1 MAKKLK
7 ELSFTEE
14 AGLYSTNPTLIKKL
28 RDDIQMLKVKEETMW
43 KQQSHIEWLKEGDQ
57 NTMNFHCRA
66 NQLNKRNY
74 NLGLGDDLGHWLED
88 EEQMGRLASNYFEAM
103 FITSNPVGFDE
114 ILCGLTP
121 TVTTEMNSSLDRPF
135 IAEEVQRALHHMALL
150 TAPRPDGMSPIF
162 YKSFWHIVGKDV
174 TEVVLNALN
183 SGFVPDS
190 LNSTFVTLIPKIID
204 PKKVLDLKPISLC
217 NVVYKLIAKV

>member
-1 MAKKLK
+1 
-7 ELSFTEE
+7 
-14 AGLYSTNPTLIKKL
+14 
-28 RDDIQMLKVKEETMW
+28 
-43 KQQSHIEWLKEGDQ
+43 
-57 NTMNFHCRA
+57 
-66 NQLNKRNY
+66 
-74 NLGLGDDLGHWLED
+74 
-88 EEQMGRLASNYFEAM
+88 MGRLPSNYFEAM

-114 ILCGLTP
+114 ILYGLTP
-121 TVTTEMNSSLDRPF
+121 TITTEMNTSLDRPF

-150 TAPRPDGMSPIF
+150 TAPGLDGMSPIF